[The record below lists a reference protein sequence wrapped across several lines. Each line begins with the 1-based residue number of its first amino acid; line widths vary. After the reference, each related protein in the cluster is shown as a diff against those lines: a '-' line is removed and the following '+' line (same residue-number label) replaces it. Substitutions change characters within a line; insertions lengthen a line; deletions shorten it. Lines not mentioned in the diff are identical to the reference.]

1 VNSVVSRRQALQ
13 VQTKD
18 RDMEGIAVGVIEA
31 DLDAGSIRAEGES
44 P

>member
-1 VNSVVSRRQALQ
+1 
-13 VQTKD
+13 
-18 RDMEGIAVGVIEA
+18 MEGIAVGVIEA